1 MQTAESHWEQT
12 PVEQLLSQGQISEKA
27 PLKLTLSYDQSELQH
42 QLVQGL
48 IRMWSQSDM
57 IRIIGEG
64 MSKSQLL
71 ENIAKGNFHIAR
83 SGWCADYN
91 EPSAFLSL
99 FYSHSP
105 DNKSGYR
112 NEEVDRLFEQS
123 LKVIPSAER
132 TALYHRIEQ
141 ILQEEN
147 VVLPLYQSRVP
158 VYLHPTL
165 NGYDSDNPTEVIYSK
180 DLFRRIE

>member
-1 MQTAESHWEQT
+1 M
-12 PVEQLLSQGQISEKA
+12 EK
-27 PLKLTLSYDQSELQH
+27 
-42 QLVQGL
+42 
-48 IRMWSQSDM
+48 
-57 IRIIGEG
+57 
-64 MSKSQLL
+64 
-71 ENIAKGNFHIAR
+71 IAKGNFHIAR

-105 DNKSGYR
+105 DNKSSYR

-132 TALYHRIEQ
+132 TALYSRIEQ

-165 NGYDSDNPTEVIYSK
+165 NGYDSANPTEVIYSK